1 MKTPIKTRSFP
12 AIIKALSLMAI
23 FIVTFYTAQSQPIPN
38 PRAGGQPVEP
48 FVIGKE
54 QFLLHGRPF
63 VIRCGEM
70 HFARI
75 PKAYWRQ
82 RLKMAKAMGL
92 NTICVYLFWNL
103 HERDQDTFNWTGQ
116 ADAATFCRMAKE
128 EGLYV
133 LLRPG
138 PYSCAEW
145 DFGGLPWWLLL
156 KENIKIRSQDPFFLE
171 RSRLYLQQVG
181 RALAPMQINRGG
193 NILMVQVE
201 NEYGSYGTDTVYV
214 GKIRDQL
221 QDAGFTVPFFTCDG
235 VAELKNDTRSDIFAA
250 VNFGSDPQN
259 GFSALRA
266 VRPTGPLMVS
276 EYYPGWFDSW
286 GGIHHTGP
294 ADKTVK
300 DITYMLDHQASFSI
314 YMVHGGTSF
323 GLWAGANSDPYLPE
337 TSSYDYD
344 APISE
349 NGVAT
354 PKYYQLRAL
363 LQKYLQPGEKLP
375 AVPASIP
382 VQTLAPFYCREAA
395 PILDQQTRF
404 IKRDTILNMESAGEG
419 YGDILYE
426 TMLPAGDTATL
437 DVTEIHDYALVYLN
451 NKFIGKLD
459 RRMGEHLLHL
469 PQRTEIDNRLRIFV
483 EAMGRVNWGH
493 SMIDR
498 KGLPGVVSL
507 IDHGVRTRLSDWHL
521 YTFPLGEG
529 SPSLVYR
536 PVSDTVD
543 LNQPALYRAAFTTHS
558 QADVF
563 LDVSRFNKG
572 LVWVNGHCL
581 GRYWNI
587 GPTQT
592 MYLPGV
598 WLKNGR
604 NEVVVMD
611 LYRPSSLLLQ
621 GLAKPVL

>member
-1 MKTPIKTRSFP
+1 MKTS
-12 AIIKALSLMAI
+12 IKALSITAI
-23 FIVTFYTAQSQPIPN
+23 FVVTFCTVQSQTMPKSQ
-38 PRAGGQPVEP
+38 AGGQPVEP
-48 FVIGKE
+48 FVIGQKE
-54 QFLLHGRPF
+54 FLLHGSPF

-103 HERDQDTFNWTGQ
+103 HEPEHDTFQWTGQ
-116 ADAATFCRMAKE
+116 ADAAAFCRLAQE

-145 DFGGLPWWLLL
+145 DFGGLPWWLLQ
-156 KENIKIRSQDPFFLE
+156 KENLKIRSQDAFFLE
-171 RSRLYLQQVG
+171 RSRLYLNEVG
-181 RALAPMQINRGG
+181 RILAPLQIDRGG
-193 NILMVQVE
+193 NILLVQVE
-201 NEYGSYGTDTVYV
+201 NEYGSYGTDTVYI

-221 QDAGFTVPFFTCDG
+221 RDAGFTVPLFTCDG
-235 VAELKNDTRSDIFAA
+235 PAELKNDTRNDIFPA
-250 VNFGSDPQN
+250 VNFGSDPEN
-259 GFSALRA
+259 AFSALRKI
-266 VRPTGPLMVS
+266 RPSGPLMVS

-294 ADKTVK
+294 ADKIVK

-323 GLWAGANSDPYLPE
+323 GLWAGANANPYLPE
-337 TSSYDYD
+337 TTSYDYD
-344 APISE
+344 APITE

-354 PKYYQLRAL
+354 PKYYQLRTL
-363 LQKYLQPGEKLP
+363 LSKYLQPGEILP
-375 AVPASIP
+375 DVPDTIP
-382 VQTLAPFYCREAA
+382 VQTLAPFYCKWVA
-395 PILDQQTRF
+395 PILDQQTSF
-404 IKRDTILNMESAGEG
+404 IKRDTILNMESVGEG

-437 DVTEIHDYALVYLN
+437 DVTGLHDYALVYLN
-451 NKFIGKLD
+451 DQFIGQLD
-459 RRMGEHLLHL
+459 RRKDEHLLQL
-469 PQRTEIDNRLRIFV
+469 PQRMRTENKLRIFV
-483 EAMGRVNWGH
+483 EAMGRVNWGPA
-493 SMIDR
+493 MIDR
-498 KGLPGVVSL
+498 KGLTGAVS
-507 IDHGVRTRLSDWHL
+507 ITGHGVTTRLTNWHL
-521 YTFPLGEG
+521 YKFPLGEG
-529 SPSLVYR
+529 SPPLTYR
-536 PVSDTVD
+536 PVSGAHV
-543 LNQPALYRAAFTTHS
+543 LNQPALYKARFITHS
-558 QADVF
+558 HADVF

-611 LYRPSSLLLQ
+611 LYKPSSLLLQ
-621 GLAKPVL
+621 GLKKPVL

>member
-1 MKTPIKTRSFP
+1 
-12 AIIKALSLMAI
+12 
-23 FIVTFYTAQSQPIPN
+23 
-38 PRAGGQPVEP
+38 
-48 FVIGKE
+48 
-54 QFLLHGRPF
+54 
-63 VIRCGEM
+63 
-70 HFARI
+70 
-75 PKAYWRQ
+75 
-82 RLKMAKAMGL
+82 
-92 NTICVYLFWNL
+92 
-103 HERDQDTFNWTGQ
+103 
-116 ADAATFCRMAKE
+116 
-128 EGLYV
+128 
-133 LLRPG
+133 
-138 PYSCAEW
+138 
-145 DFGGLPWWLLL
+145 
-156 KENIKIRSQDPFFLE
+156 
-171 RSRLYLQQVG
+171 
-181 RALAPMQINRGG
+181 
-193 NILMVQVE
+193 MVQVE
-201 NEYGSYGTDTVYV
+201 NEYGSYGTDTVYM

-221 QDAGFTVPFFTCDG
+221 RDAGFTVPFFTCDG
-235 VAELKNDTRSDIFAA
+235 PAQLKNDTRSDIFAA
-250 VNFGSDPQN
+250 VNFGSDPEG

-286 GGIHHTGP
+286 GGTHMTGT
-294 ADKTVK
+294 ADKVVK

-349 NGVAT
+349 NGLAT

-382 VQTLAPFYCREAA
+382 VQTLAPFYCSEVA
-395 PILDQQTRF
+395 PVLDQQTRF
-404 IKRDTILNMESAGEG
+404 IKRDTVLNMESAGEG

-437 DVTEIHDYALVYLN
+437 DVTEIHDYALVYLDD
-451 NKFIGKLD
+451 KFIGKLD
-459 RRMGEHLLHL
+459 RRKGEHLLHL
-469 PQRTEIDNRLRIFV
+469 PQRTGMENRLRIFV
-483 EAMGRVNWGH
+483 EAMGRVNWGPA
-493 SMIDR
+493 MIDR
-498 KGLPGVVSL
+498 KGLAGAVSL
-507 IDHGVRTRLSDWHL
+507 TDRGVTTRLSNWRL

-529 SPSLVYR
+529 SPSLVYQ
-536 PVSDTVD
+536 PVLDTVD

-563 LDVSRFNKG
+563 LDLSRFNKG

-611 LYRPSSLLLQ
+611 LYKPSSLLLQ
-621 GLAKPVL
+621 GLEKPVL